1 MPRIYARSRLYEFGV
16 LASFA
21 RSVRQVMDPRFFL
34 PCFHGP
40 CASRLS
46 HKRKE
51 KNSVHN
57 LPYGPRTRL
66 IRGIYCT
73 LKTRGSNECCKKT
86 LHISFAL
93 TVKRHRKIG
102 TAYWKLRV
110 REGGQ
115 GSCQWTLRKNSQDLV
130 AFY

>member
-1 MPRIYARSRLYEFGV
+1 MAVRTSSSQSPFQNRNDQQSHIINIL

-21 RSVRQVMDPRFFL
+21 RSVGQVMDPRFSL

-40 CASRLS
+40 RASRLG

-66 IRGIYCT
+66 IRGIYYM
-73 LKTRGSNECCKKT
+73 
-86 LHISFAL
+86 A
-93 TVKRHRKIG
+93 
-102 TAYWKLRV
+102 
-110 REGGQ
+110 
-115 GSCQWTLRKNSQDLV
+115 D
-130 AFY
+130 